1 MADNNLPIVP
11 APDAQDGQGEL
22 SSASSPA
29 IPAEV
34 NVEEKDHPIP
44 QELGILPLANTV
56 VFPYLIVPL
65 QVNRPSSIQLVDDA
79 LVGSRVIG
87 LFTQKDSEETG
98 TESPEVF
105 EVGTAANILKMLRY
119 PDGTMMVLV
128 QGTGRI
134 RIQEFTQKK
143 PYPKARVT
151 EIQTKIAEGI
161 EITALARN
169 LQELFKQF
177 ITLVPSLSDEL
188 QITLKNTH
196 DPVRLADFISSNL
209 NLKVEEKQSIL
220 GEPDLLKRLHLLTS
234 LLNRELDVAQLGSQI
249 QSKVQ
254 SELGK
259 SQREYFLREQ
269 MKAIRRELGDDEGEN
284 LADLEERL
292 KQTEMP
298 ERPRQAADREMG
310 RLRRMSPNSAEYTV
324 SRTYVEWLL
333 DVPWCKTSKDIIDLK
348 KASRILDQDHY
359 DLEKVKD
366 RILEFLAVRKLTESP
381 KGPILCFAGPPG
393 VGKTSLGQSI
403 ARAMGRKFVR
413 MSLGGVRDEAEIRGH
428 RRTYI
433 GALPGRIVQ
442 GLKTAGTR
450 NPVFMLDEVDK
461 LGSDFRGDPS
471 SALLEVLDPEQ
482 NHTFEDHYLDV
493 PLDLS
498 SVLFIATA
506 NVLETI
512 PRALLDRMEL
522 IRIAGYTLEQKMI
535 IARKYLIPRM
545 LKSNGLTR
553 RQIDLSDDTIR
564 AVALGYT
571 REVGLRNLERELSS
585 VARKVARKVAEGVK
599 KKHAV
604 TPERLEEF
612 LGPTKFINE
621 VALRTAT
628 PGVATGLAWT
638 EMGGDILFIEATS
651 MPGKGNLKLTGQLG
665 QVMVESAQAAFSYI
679 HANAGTL
686 GIKENLFQRL
696 DFHIHVPSG
705 AVPKD
710 GPSAGVTIAAAL
722 YSLMTGIPVRA
733 DLAMTGEITLRGQV
747 LQIGGLKEKVLAAK
761 LAGITHVLIPKRNRK
776 DLVEVSNTILEG
788 LTFHFAESI
797 GDVLKIA
804 LARPSRKPRTT
815 NKVKSTSVKV
825 KSTRRGR

>member
-1 MADNNLPIVP
+1 MADNDSPIIP
-11 APDAQDGQGEL
+11 APETAEAGDEKGEKVNT
-22 SSASSPA
+22 SPPVIA
-29 IPAEV
+29 AEV
-34 NVEEKDHPIP
+34 SDTEKEPPIP

-65 QVNRPSSIQLVDDA
+65 QVNRHSSIQLVDDA
-79 LVGSRVIG
+79 LVGNRVIG

-105 EVGTAANILKMLRY
+105 DVGTAANILKMLRY

-134 RIQEFTQKK
+134 HIEEFTQKK

-151 EIQTKIAEGI
+151 EIQTGMSEGI
-161 EITALARN
+161 ETTALTRN

-177 ITLVPSLSDEL
+177 IALVPSLSDEL

-209 NLKVEEKQSIL
+209 NLKVEEKQNIL
-220 GEPDLLKRLHLLTS
+220 SEPDLLKRLHLLTS
-234 LLNRELDVAQLGSQI
+234 LLNRELEVAQLGSQI

-259 SQREYFLREQ
+259 TQREYFLREQ

-284 LADLEERL
+284 LSDLEERL
-292 KQTEMP
+292 KQAGMP
-298 ERPRQAADREMG
+298 EPPRQAADREMA

-333 DVPWCKTSKDIIDLK
+333 DVPWNKTSKDMLDLK
-348 KASRILDQDHY
+348 KATRILNQDHY

-366 RILEFLAVRKLTESP
+366 RILEFLAVRKLTDSP

-450 NPVFMLDEVDK
+450 NPVYMLDEVDK

-522 IRIAGYTLEQKMI
+522 IRIAGYTLEQKI
-535 IARKYLIPRM
+535 VIARKYLIPKM
-545 LKSNGLTR
+545 LKNNGLTR
-553 RQIDLSDDTIR
+553 RQIELPEDTIQTI
-564 AVALGYT
+564 ALKYT
-571 REVGLRNLERELSS
+571 REVGLRNLERELS
-585 VARKVARKVAEGVK
+585 AIGRKVARKVAEGSK
-599 KKHAV
+599 TKNTV
-604 TPERLEEF
+604 TPDRVQEF
-612 LGPTKFINE
+612 LGPSKFINE

-665 QVMVESAQAAFSYI
+665 NVMVESAQAAFSYL
-679 HANAGTL
+679 HANAKSF
-686 GIKENLFQRL
+686 GIKESLFQRL

-710 GPSAGVTIAAAL
+710 GPSAGVTISSAL
-722 YSLMTGIPVRA
+722 YSLMSGIPVRA

-761 LAGITHVLIPKRNRK
+761 LAGVTHVMIPERNRK
-776 DLVEVSNTILEG
+776 DLVEVSDTIRDG

-804 LARPSRKPRTT
+804 LAKQKRPRATAKAKT
-815 NKVKSTSVKV
+815 
-825 KSTRRGR
+825 TRRG

>member
-1 MADNNLPIVP
+1 MADNDPPSVP
-11 APDAQDGQGEL
+11 TPDAENTQDGKGEF
-22 SSASSPA
+22 SSATSPA
-29 IPAEV
+29 IPADMNE
-34 NVEEKDHPIP
+34 EEKDHPIP

-119 PDGTMMVLV
+119 PDGSMMVLV

-143 PYPKARVT
+143 PYPKARVN
-151 EIQTKIAEGI
+151 EIQTEIAEGI
-161 EITALARN
+161 EVTALARN

-196 DPVRLADFISSNL
+196 DPIRLADFISSNL
-209 NLKVEEKQSIL
+209 NLKVEEKQTIL
-220 GEPDLLKRLHLLTS
+220 GEADLLKRLHLLTS
-234 LLNRELDVAQLGSQI
+234 LLNRELEVAQLGSQI

-269 MKAIRRELGDDEGEN
+269 IKAIRRELGDDEGEN

-292 KQTEMP
+292 GQTEMP
-298 ERPRQAADREMG
+298 ERPRQAADREMA

-333 DVPWCKTSKDIIDLK
+333 DVPWSKTSKDVIDLK
-348 KASRILDQDHY
+348 KASRILNQDHY

-413 MSLGGVRDEAEIRGH
+413 LSLGGVRDEAEIRGH

-512 PRALLDRMEL
+512 PRALLDRIEL
-522 IRIAGYTLEQKMI
+522 IRIAGYTLEQKMV

-553 RQIDLSDDTIR
+553 RQIELSDDIIR
-564 AVALGYT
+564 AIALGYT
-571 REVGLRNLERELSS
+571 REVGLRNLERELSA
-585 VARKVARKVAEGVK
+585 VGRKVARRVAEGVK
-599 KKHAV
+599 KKHVV
-604 TPERLEEF
+604 TRERIEEF
-612 LGPTKFINE
+612 LGPSKFINE

-665 QVMVESAQAAFSYI
+665 QVMVESAQAAFSYL
-679 HANAGTL
+679 HANAGVL
-686 GIKENLFQRL
+686 GLKETLFQRL

-710 GPSAGVTIAAAL
+710 GPSAGVTISAAL
-722 YSLMTGIPVRA
+722 YSLMSGIPVRA

-761 LAGITHVLIPKRNRK
+761 LAGITHVMIPERNRK
-776 DLVEVSNTILEG
+776 DLVEVSDTIREG
-788 LTFHFAESI
+788 LTFHFAENI
-797 GDVLKIA
+797 GDVLRIA
-804 LARPSRKPRTT
+804 LAKRRKPGVTA
-815 NKVKSTSVKV
+815 KA